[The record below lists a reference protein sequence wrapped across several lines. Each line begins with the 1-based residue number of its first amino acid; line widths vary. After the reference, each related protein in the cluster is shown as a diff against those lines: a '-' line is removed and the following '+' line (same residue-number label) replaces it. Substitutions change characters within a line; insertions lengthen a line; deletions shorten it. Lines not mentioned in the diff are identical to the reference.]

1 MSTPELR
8 YLLRVLQDR
17 NIPLGEKEIAWAF
30 EDNRTRGKAAS
41 WVKEYLGSSTL
52 LSKDELRFYEKHGI
66 STTAGSGPSGRPL
79 HDDEFEAAIDSLE
92 ASTAAIERQCQ
103 MLEQQKVAL
112 QKLKSQSG
120 NHDAEF
126 LAREKRHQKLAREKA
141 QLDLEV
147 DELSVGTKDRLR
159 TSMKQTDAA
168 IGSLDGSVNRLLEKD
183 DRLLDGL
190 QKLLPKLADTS
201 LDKDE
206 AAEVEQLCSKLTD
219 LSVQSIQAR
228 LDSTYRQNLLQYSRR
243 GSLTGTLTEPQIKQR
258 ETLHAELEELS
269 SEIEGL
275 VTIVI
280 DSQYRKSLKTGML
293 SARAEG
299 QAQKAKLAEYTV
311 SALVYLTSRLD
322 AISGHIQHL
331 HSHGAALRSVSKT
344 LEETTVSEQAKSGAF
359 SPTSPIG
366 GERHTPA
373 KGLKPLRLVQANM
386 SDAQDPAIPF
396 LREHDIRVADPID
409 NAKLLGSLD
418 TTVREKQEKLTTL
431 RKTTEETITEAVVQS
446 VAKSESNLHD
456 LLNAVYAHSEH
467 GKVQLID
474 NRIQAELDK
483 LEHETQ
489 RIGDEMRELDVDAI
503 ARDVK
508 RKQEQALR
516 KLEG

>member
-1 MSTPELR
+1 MSAPELR
-8 YLLRVLQDR
+8 HLLRVLQHF
-17 NIPLGEKEIAWAF
+17 NIPLSEQEIASAF
-30 EDNRTRGKAAS
+30 EDSTTRGKAAS

-52 LSKDELRFYEKHGI
+52 LSKDELRFYGKNGI
-66 STTAGSGPSGRPL
+66 TTTTESEHSGRPL
-79 HDDEFEAAIDSLE
+79 HDEEFEAAIDSLE

-103 MLEQQKVAL
+103 LLEQQKVAL

-126 LAREKRHQKLAREKA
+126 LAREKRHQKFTREKA
-141 QLDLEV
+141 RLDLEV
-147 DELSVGTKDRLR
+147 DELSVGTNDRLR

-201 LDKDE
+201 LEKDE
-206 AAEVEQLCSKLTD
+206 AFEIEQLCSKLTEM
-219 LSVQSIQAR
+219 SVQSIQAR
-228 LDSTYRQNLLQYSRR
+228 LDSTYRQTLLQYSHC
-243 GSLTGTLTEPQIKQR
+243 GSPTVPLTDQQIKQR
-258 ETLHAELEELS
+258 ETLHSELEELS

-280 DSQYRKSLKTGML
+280 DSQYRKSLQNGMQ

-311 SALVYLTSRLD
+311 AALVHLTSRLD
-322 AISGHIQHL
+322 AISGHVQHL
-331 HSHGAALRSVSKT
+331 HAHGAALRSVSMT
-344 LEETTVSEQAKSGAF
+344 LEKTTAVEQAKLGAL

-366 GERHTPA
+366 GERHTPS

-386 SDAQDPAIPF
+386 SDAQDPTTSF

-409 NAKLLGSLD
+409 TTKLLGSLD
-418 TTVREKQEKLTTL
+418 TTVQEKQEKLNTL
-431 RKTTEETITEAVVQS
+431 RKATEDNITEAVVRS
-446 VAKSESNLHD
+446 LAKSDSNLHD
-456 LLNAVYAHSEH
+456 LLSAVYAHSEH

-474 NRIQAELDK
+474 YRVQAELDK
-483 LEHETQ
+483 LENETQ
-489 RIGDEMRELDVDAI
+489 RIGDEMRELDLDGI
-503 ARDVK
+503 TRDVK
-508 RKQEQALR
+508 REQEQALK
-516 KLEG
+516 KLGG